1 MIHTDA
7 GALNASRRRRRNN
20 TIITT
25 VCILLFLVHVAW
37 NSPKYD
43 DMVKLTQPHINIAE
57 TGSVAVQHVQEDRDK
72 FSLASSQSYGFFD
85 DVTDKHWK
93 ILQKIAVEHVNHKY
107 PEQPLTHNP
116 LFDKRKIHTTSYPAW
131 WQTVSP
137 TRELACSASC
147 VVLGQEEAPKKHLT
161 SSRITYHISMWTY
174 FPPVLLIIADHH
186 SCCCSSILHAIL

>member
-137 TRELACSASC
+137 TRELACSATS
-147 VVLGQEEAPKKHLT
+147 VVLGQEEAPNHLT
-161 SSRITYHISMWTY
+161 SSRITYHYHISM
-174 FPPVLLIIADHH
+174 
-186 SCCCSSILHAIL
+186 